1 MIKMKN
7 NTNHTIANLFN
18 ELTSGRSIDLDYNN
32 RSYTFTRQ
40 NDNEMLVYYINDM
53 GSELMGHFK
62 VEPNRKDVTF
72 VFWELNKPNDSEYP
86 ITDLE
91 QLDGLGIYLQFD
103 TIVNEA
109 NE

>member
-1 MIKMKN
+1 MKN
-7 NTNHTIANLFN
+7 NTNHKIVTLFN

-53 GSELMGHFK
+53 GSELMGHFR
-62 VEPNRKDVTF
+62 VEPNKTDVTF
-72 VFWELNKPNDSEYP
+72 VFWELEKTNDSEYP
-86 ITDLE
+86 IVNME
-91 QLDGLGIYLQFD
+91 QLDGVGLYLQFNK
-103 TIVNEA
+103 IVNEA

>member
-1 MIKMKN
+1 MKN
-7 NTNHTIANLFN
+7 NTNHTIAKLFN
-18 ELTSGRSIDLDYNN
+18 ELSSGRSIDLDYNN

-53 GSELMGHFK
+53 GSELMGHFR
-62 VEPNRKDVTF
+62 VESNRTDVTF
-72 VFWELNKPNDSEYP
+72 VFWELEKTKDSEYP
-86 ITDLE
+86 IVNME
-91 QLDGLGIYLQFD
+91 QLDGLGVYLQFN

>member
-1 MIKMKN
+1 MKN
-7 NTNHTIANLFN
+7 NTNHTIATLFN
-18 ELTSGRSIDLDYNN
+18 ELSSGRSIDLDYNN

-40 NDNEMLVYYINDM
+40 NDNEMLVYFYNGL
-53 GSELMGHFK
+53 GSEIMGHFR

-72 VFWELNKPNDSEYP
+72 VFWELEKPKDSEYP
-86 ITDLE
+86 IIDLK
-91 QLDGLGIYLQFD
+91 QLDGLGVYLQFD